1 MRDLARLRLPSAR
14 LAYLSACD
22 TLRTSTDL
30 ADEAVH
36 IVSAFQMAGFPHVV
50 GSLWHV
56 VDAIGAEV
64 ARSVYEALHTGGG
77 ALDVGRTAQALHSTV
92 RALRDTYPAT
102 PSLWACQVHA
112 GP

>member
-1 MRDLARLRLPSAR
+1 VSGSRTRLPAAH

-22 TLRTSTDL
+22 TLRTSPAL

-36 IVSAFQMAGFPHVV
+36 LVSAFQMAGFPHVI

-56 VDAIGAEV
+56 DDAVGA
-64 ARSVYEALHTGGG
+64 RITRLVYELLRAGSGAFTPDYPAHALH
-77 ALDVGRTAQALHSTV
+77 AAV
-92 RALRDTYPAT
+92 RAVRDAYPAT
-102 PSLWACQVHA
+102 PSLGACHVHA